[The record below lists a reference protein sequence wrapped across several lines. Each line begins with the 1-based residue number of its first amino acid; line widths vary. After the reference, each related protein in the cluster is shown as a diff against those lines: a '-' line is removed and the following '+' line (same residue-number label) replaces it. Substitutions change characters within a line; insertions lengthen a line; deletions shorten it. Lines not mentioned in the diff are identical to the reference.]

1 MPLITASVFPSI
13 KEAYLCFVI
22 VSRQFK
28 ITFMGNDREFFFKAK
43 NEPEALSWMSAIHA
57 HIQKSKG
64 FLA

>member
-1 MPLITASVFPSI
+1 MKGTLNFDLYSCTVALNG
-13 KEAYLCFVI
+13 KEK
-22 VSRQFK
+22 SQFK